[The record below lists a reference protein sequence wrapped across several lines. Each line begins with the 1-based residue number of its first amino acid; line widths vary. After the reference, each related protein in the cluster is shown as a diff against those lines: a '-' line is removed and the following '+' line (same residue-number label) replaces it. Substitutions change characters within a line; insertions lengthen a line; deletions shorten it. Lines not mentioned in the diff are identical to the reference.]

1 MSTPQSR
8 TADSPGRQLARV
20 KNGQAVGV
28 ITLPSRHRILGDG
41 RYGKPNQA
49 LIARINASG
58 AYCWD
63 EILYASALEKYLKRA
78 NGQIATA
85 SNRDDCDGWPSRYSD
100 IGGDKR

>member
-1 MSTPQSR
+1 MSEAR
-8 TADSPGRQLARV
+8 TANSPGRQLSRV

-41 RYGKPNQA
+41 RYGKPQKA
-49 LIARINASG
+49 LVCRINDSG

-63 EILYASALEKYLKRA
+63 EILYASVLEKYLKRA
-78 NGQIATA
+78 NGKIATA

-100 IGGDKR
+100 IGGRHR